1 MHVFRPTAAEPHA
14 FREVLGRF
22 ATGVTVVTIATP
34 DGPLGLTANS
44 FSSLSLD
51 PPMVL
56 WAPDKNSSRYQPFV
70 EAEHFA
76 IHILAADQLDLARR
90 FARDGR
96 PTQGL
101 DWATGDTGVP
111 VFTPCLARFEC
122 RRAQVFDGGDHSI
135 ITGEVLGAA
144 LRNDDPDTAAVN
156 AAGPLV
162 FAMGRYGGF
171 DPQD

>member
-14 FREVLGRF
+14 FREVLGHF

-70 EAEHFA
+70 EAEQYA

-101 DWATGDTGVP
+101 EWMTGETGVP
-111 VFTPCLARFEC
+111 VFAPCLARFEC
-122 RRAQVFDGGDHSI
+122 RLAQVFDGGDHSI
-135 ITGEVLGAA
+135 ITGEVLSAAQQDAGAA
-144 LRNDDPDTAAVN
+144 AATGDG
-156 AAGPLV
+156 AGPLV
-162 FAMGRYGGF
+162 FALGRYGGF
-171 DPQD
+171 TAQD